1 MENSSGE
8 MRILNIIYDDIKN
21 PWCGGGGALRVSKVN
36 EYLARGNRIV
46 VLTGNYPGAK
56 NEKIGN
62 VQYIRIGIKSSY
74 LLSRISFTLLV
85 PFYLHRFKND
95 IIVNEFSFFSP
106 CFADIYS
113 RGPVV
118 NVIHHLMGEHSF
130 KLYPVIGL
138 FPFITEK
145 IFLLTAK
152 NVITSAKAVRD
163 DIKKCYPD
171 KKVVNIFNS
180 IPDTL
185 FGLIPEED
193 NFILFL
199 GRIDIY
205 MKGLDILIEAFS
217 RIDSQDITLKIAGSG
232 KSRDIKRLRRLVHS
246 HGLEGR
252 IEILGRVT
260 ESVKSELLR
269 TCLFLVM
276 PSRFEG
282 WGITAIEANAAS
294 KPVIGTKI
302 KGLSEAVKNN
312 RTAMLVE
319 AENVEQLA
327 RSMAQLISDKEKRA
341 LMGKQGRQWA
351 RSFSWKAISSDQYD
365 FYQSVLDE
373 KRN

>member
-1 MENSSGE
+1 

-21 PWCGGGGALRVSKVN
+21 PWCGGGGALRVFKIN
-36 EYLARGNRIV
+36 EYLAKRNRIV
-46 VLTGNYPGAK
+46 VLTGNYPGAI
-56 NEKIGN
+56 NEKIGD
-62 VQYIRIGIKSSY
+62 VHYFRIGLKSSY
-74 LLSRISFTLLV
+74 LLSRISFTLLI

-95 IIVNEFSFFSP
+95 IIVNDFSFFSP

-113 RGPVV
+113 RRPVV

-130 KLYPVIGL
+130 RLYPVIGL
-138 FPFITEK
+138 FPFINEK
-145 IFLLTAK
+145 IFLSTAK
-152 NVITSAKAVRD
+152 NVITSTKAVRD
-163 DIKKCYPD
+163 DIKKRYPD
-171 KKVVNIFNS
+171 KKVINIFNS

-185 FGLIPEED
+185 FGLTPEED

-217 RIDSQDITLKIAGSG
+217 RIDSQNISLKIAGSG
-232 KSRDIKRLRRLVHS
+232 KSGDIKRLRRLVLS
-246 HGLEGR
+246 HGIGNR
-252 IEILGRVT
+252 TEILGRVS

-312 RTAMLVE
+312 RTAILVE
-319 AENVEQLA
+319 PENVEQLA
-327 RSMAQLISDKEKRA
+327 LSMTQLISDREKRA

-351 RSFSWKAISSDQYD
+351 RRFSWKAISSDQYG
-365 FYQSVLDE
+365 FYQSVLRS
-373 KRN
+373 KGF